1 MEPKTE
7 FGRLL
12 RDARRAAR
20 WTLAK
25 LADETGF
32 SRGTLSKI
40 ENGVY
45 DRPPS
50 DRLIDALS
58 RALGME
64 RGSLIEARNAY
75 IPSALAGHDS
85 TASARADRDRALEAF
100 YVDASASAL
109 SLLSDPPLD
118 RTLAEAVS
126 ELVRAAQRG
135 LDAHQPSAA
144 KVLLE
149 LATQLTHS
157 KLGGAASVTGLEI
170 RMLSSLARS
179 RLRSR
184 EAWIADT
191 GSRPDTDH
199 FEEVLEIGQCL
210 AVAHGMA
217 HGASYSWFLVLKE
230 LGSFAARFVF
240 KATTNHSLEP
250 VLSWPQ
256 VNADFLAVAISERF
270 IVVEPRLVEARTEG
284 APEGI
289 RLDEALIRRRIV
301 AEAEV
306 ALSLFRAAIELE
318 PLPLVGSDQLRGIL
332 REARWEIE
340 RAIVMRV
347 VVRLQARLVSGG
359 YSVHP
364 DNQETYGW
372 CEDTMRQTILG
383 VRQSARSL
391 GIEEQVLEARS
402 FLAYAHLELG
412 FLLRTRGDE
421 PQDLLGAFWN
431 FTLASRLD
439 QLFDQYVRVQ
449 LKEIW
454 AALSGNHNEYIRLER
469 EIERKLSAS
478 NIETFDYD
486 F

>member
-7 FGRLL
+7 FGKLL

-50 DRLIDALS
+50 DRLVDALS
-58 RALGME
+58 TALGVE
-64 RGSLIEARNAY
+64 KGLLVEARNSY
-75 IPSALAGHDS
+75 IPPALAGRDS
-85 TASARADRDRALEAF
+85 TSSARADRDRALGAF
-100 YVDASASAL
+100 YVEASASAL
-109 SLLSDPPLD
+109 ALLSDPPLD
-118 RTLAEAVS
+118 RTLVEAVS

-149 LATQLTHS
+149 LATSLTYS
-157 KLGGAASVTGLEI
+157 KIGGTASVTGLEI
-170 RMLSSLARS
+170 RMLSALARS

-184 EAWIADT
+184 EAWLADT
-191 GSRPDTDH
+191 GSRPDADH
-199 FEEVLEIGQCL
+199 FEEVLEIGQYI
-210 AVAHGMA
+210 AAAPEHAHGTRFL
-217 HGASYSWFLVLKE
+217 WFLVLKE
-230 LGSFAARFVF
+230 LASFAARFVF
-240 KATTNHSLEP
+240 KATANHSLGP
-250 VLSWPQ
+250 VLTWPQ
-256 VNADFLAVAISERF
+256 VNAEFLAMAISERF
-270 IVVEPRLVEARTEG
+270 AVVEPRLVETRTEG
-284 APEGI
+284 IPDDIG
-289 RLDEALIRRRIV
+289 LDEALIRRRIV

-306 ALSLFRAAIELE
+306 ALSLFRAALELE
-318 PLPLVGSDQLRGIL
+318 PSLIFGGDELRGVFQ
-332 REARWEIE
+332 RARWEIE

-347 VVRLQARLVSGG
+347 AIRLQTRLESGG
-359 YSVHP
+359 YSIHP
-364 DNQETYGW
+364 DNHETYGW

-383 VRQSARSL
+383 VRQSARNL
-391 GIEEQVLEARS
+391 ANEDQILEARS

-454 AALSGNHNEYIRLER
+454 VALSGNHNEYNRLER
-469 EIERKLSAS
+469 QIEQKLSAS
-478 NIETFDYD
+478 SIATFNYD